1 MITGLIIYTGFLTL
15 LIVGGIHSY
24 EAKVKSYKDSIE
36 DYKRALNIAK
46 HHSNAEH
53 YTHLQIENHKLKKD
67 MQYLSD
73 ANDHL
78 QAQNKTLKTH
88 NQELTNLAGSQDIQY
103 EHSTYKSNTWDSSK
117 HETQVDFE

>member
-1 MITGLIIYTGFLTL
+1 MITLIIM
-15 LIVGGIHSY
+15 GIYSLGIIYCIHHY

-46 HHSNAEH
+46 HNSNAEH
-53 YTHLQIENHKLKKD
+53 YTYLQIENHKLKKD

-88 NQELTNLAGSQDIQY
+88 NQELMNLAGDESKIQY
-103 EHSTYKSNTWDSSK
+103 EYSTYKSNTPVYKDMDK
-117 HETQVDFE
+117 IIEL